1 MSERDPLSMSTDNT
15 PEGEMYSDTVEG
27 GPISMVMNGDTVV
40 DSTGKEVG
48 TVKFVKMGDPNAVT
62 DEGQEDDSPGF
73 FGLGDDDYDM
83 GNLPEQA
90 RHQLMRVGFIH
101 IDVSLADDRFAG
113 AGQVARV
120 ENNTVYL
127 SVPEADLIRQGG

>member
-1 MSERDPLSMSTDNT
+1 MSERDPLSMSTYNT
-15 PEGEMYSDTVEG
+15 PEGEMYSDTIEA
-27 GPISMVMNGDTVV
+27 GPISRAAIGDTVV

-73 FGLGDDDYDM
+73 LGLGDDDYDL
-83 GNLPEQA
+83 GDLPESA
-90 RHQLMRVGFIH
+90 RHQRMRVGCVH
-101 IDVSLADDRFAG
+101 IDVSWADDRFAG
-113 AGQVARV
+113 AGQIARV

-127 SVPEADLIRQGG
+127 SVPEGDLIGQDG

>member
-15 PEGEMYSDTVEG
+15 PEGEIFSDTVEG
-27 GPISMVMNGDTVV
+27 GPISQVTIGDTVV
-40 DSTGKEVG
+40 DSTGNEVG

-62 DEGQEDDSPGF
+62 TEGQEDDDPGI
-73 FGLGDDDYDM
+73 FGLGDDSYDM
-83 GNLPEQA
+83 GDLPEQA
-90 RHQLMRVGFIH
+90 RNQLLRVGFIH
-101 IDVSLADDRFAG
+101 IDVSWANDRYAS

-127 SVPEADLIRQGG
+127 SVPEANLM

>member
-15 PEGEMYSDTVEG
+15 TDGEMYSDTVEG
-27 GPISMVMNGDTVV
+27 GPISQVMIGDTVV

-62 DEGQEDDSPGF
+62 TEGQGEDDPGI
-73 FGLGDDDYDM
+73 FGLGGDSYDM
-83 GNLPEQA
+83 GELPEQA
-90 RHQLMRVGFIH
+90 RNQLLRVGFIH
-101 IDVSLADDRFAG
+101 IDVSWANDRYVA

-127 SVPEADLIRQGG
+127 SVPEANLL

>member
-15 PEGEMYSDTVEG
+15 VDGEMYSDTVEG
-27 GPISMVMNGDTVV
+27 GPISNVMIGDTVV
-40 DSTGKEVG
+40 DSTSKEVG
-48 TVKFVKMGDPNAVT
+48 TVKFVKMGDPNAAT
-62 DEGQEDDSPGF
+62 DEGQEDIDPGF
-73 FGLGDDDYDM
+73 FGIGGDSYDLGS
-83 GNLPEQA
+83 LPEQA

-113 AGQVARV
+113 AGQIARV

-127 SVPEADLIRQGG
+127 SVPEANLI

>member
-15 PEGEMYSDTVEG
+15 PDGEMYSDTVEG
-27 GPISMVMNGDTVV
+27 GPISKVMIGDTVV
-40 DSTGKEVG
+40 DSTGKKVG

-62 DEGQEDDSPGF
+62 DEGQEDDSSGF

-83 GNLPEQA
+83 GDLPEQA

-101 IDVSLADDRFAG
+101 IDVSWADDRFAG
-113 AGQVARV
+113 PNQIDRV

-127 SVPEADLIRQGG
+127 TVPEASLF

>member
-15 PEGEMYSDTVEG
+15 ADGEIYSDTVEG
-27 GPISMVMNGDTVV
+27 GPISNVMIGDSVV

-73 FGLGDDDYDM
+73 LGLGGGDYDM

-113 AGQVARV
+113 AGQIARV
-120 ENNTVYL
+120 ENNMVYL
-127 SVPEADLIRQGG
+127 SVPEANLIGQDG

>member
-15 PEGEMYSDTVEG
+15 AEGKMYSDTVEG
-27 GPISMVMNGDTVV
+27 GPISRAMIGDSVV
-40 DSTGKEVG
+40 DSTGNEVG

-62 DEGQEDDSPGF
+62 DEGQEDDRPGLL
-73 FGLGDDDYDM
+73 GLSGNDYDM

-90 RHQLMRVGFIH
+90 REQLMRVGFIH
-101 IDVSLADDRFAG
+101 INVPLADDRFAG
-113 AGQVARV
+113 AGQIARV

-127 SVPEADLIRQGG
+127 SVPQTNLIGQDG

>member
-15 PEGEMYSDTVEG
+15 VDGEMYSDTVEG
-27 GPISMVMNGDTVV
+27 GPISNVMIGDTVV

-48 TVKFVKMGDPNAVT
+48 TVKFVKMGDPNAAT
-62 DEGQEDDSPGF
+62 DEGQEDIDPGF
-73 FGLGDDDYDM
+73 FGIGGDSYDLGS
-83 GNLPEQA
+83 LPEQA

-113 AGQVARV
+113 AGQIARV

-127 SVPEADLIRQGG
+127 SVPEADLI

>member
-15 PEGEMYSDTVEG
+15 PEGQMYSDTVEG
-27 GPISMVMNGDTVV
+27 GPISMVMIGDAVV

-48 TVKFVKMGDPNAVT
+48 TVKFVKMGDPNAAT
-62 DEGQEDDSPGF
+62 DEGQEDTDPGIL
-73 FGLGDDDYDM
+73 GLGGDGYDL

-101 IDVSLADDRFAG
+101 IDVSWADDRFASPN
-113 AGQVARV
+113 QIARV

-127 SVPEADLIRQGG
+127 SVPEANLR

>member
-15 PEGEMYSDTVEG
+15 VDGEMYSDTVEG
-27 GPISMVMNGDTVV
+27 GPISNVMIGDTVV

-48 TVKFVKMGDPNAVT
+48 TVKFVKMGDPSAAT
-62 DEGQEDDSPGF
+62 DAGQEDIDPGF
-73 FGLGDDDYDM
+73 FGFGGDAYDL

-90 RHQLMRVGFIH
+90 RHQLLRVGFIH

-113 AGQVARV
+113 AGQIARV

-127 SVPEADLIRQGG
+127 SVPEANLI

>member
-27 GPISMVMNGDTVV
+27 GPISKVMIGDTVV

-48 TVKFVKMGDPNAVT
+48 TVKFVKMGDPNAAT
-62 DEGQEDDSPGF
+62 DEGQEVIEPGI
-73 FGLGDDDYDM
+73 FGLGGDAYDL

-90 RHQLMRVGFIH
+90 RHHLLRVGFIH
-101 IDVSLADDRFAG
+101 IDVSWADDRFAG
-113 AGQVARV
+113 AGQIARV

-127 SVPEADLIRQGG
+127 TVPEANLI

>member
-15 PEGEMYSDTVEG
+15 AEGDMYSDTVEG
-27 GPISMVMNGDTVV
+27 GPISMVMIGDSVV

-48 TVKFVKMGDPNAVT
+48 TVKFVKMGDPNAAT
-62 DEGQEDDSPGF
+62 TEGQEDDSPGF
-73 FGLGDDDYDM
+73 LGLGGDSYDL

-90 RHQLMRVGFIH
+90 RDQLLRVGFIH
-101 IDVSLADDRFAG
+101 IDVSWADDRFAG
-113 AGQVARV
+113 AGQIARV

-127 SVPEADLIRQGG
+127 SVPEADLI

>member
-15 PEGEMYSDTVEG
+15 AEGQMYSDTVEG
-27 GPISMVMNGDTVV
+27 GPISMVMNGDNVV

-48 TVKFVKMGDPNAVT
+48 KVKFVKMGDPNAVT
-62 DEGQEDDSPGF
+62 AEGQEDDSPGF
-73 FGLGDDDYDM
+73 LGLGGDSYDM
-83 GNLPEQA
+83 GNLPTQV

-101 IDVSLADDRFAG
+101 IDVSWADDRFAG
-113 AGQVARV
+113 AGQIARV

-127 SVPEADLIRQGG
+127 SVPEADLIGENG

>member
-15 PEGEMYSDTVEG
+15 AEGEMYSDTIEG
-27 GPISMVMNGDTVV
+27 GPISQVMIGDSVV

-62 DEGQEDDSPGF
+62 DEGQEDSDSGIFGF
-73 FGLGDDDYDM
+73 AGDSYDM

-101 IDVSLADDRFAG
+101 INVSWADDRFAG
-113 AGQVARV
+113 TSQIARV

-127 SVPEADLIRQGG
+127 TVPEADLL

>member
-15 PEGEMYSDTVEG
+15 PEGEMYSDTIES
-27 GPISMVMNGDTVV
+27 GPISKVMIGDAVV
-40 DSTGKEVG
+40 DSTGNEVG

-73 FGLGDDDYDM
+73 LGLGGADYDM
-83 GNLPEQA
+83 GNLSQQA

-101 IDVSLADDRFAG
+101 INVSMADDRFAG
-113 AGQVARV
+113 AGQIARV

-127 SVPEADLIRQGG
+127 SVPEANLIGQDG

>member
-15 PEGEMYSDTVEG
+15 ADGEMYSDTVEG
-27 GPISMVMNGDTVV
+27 GPISRVMIGDSVV

-62 DEGQEDDSPGF
+62 DQGQEDSDPGLFGFGGDSYD
-73 FGLGDDDYDM
+73 LG
-83 GNLPEQA
+83 NVPEQA
-90 RHQLMRVGFIH
+90 RHQLIRVGFIH
-101 IDVSLADDRFAG
+101 IDVSWADDRFAG
-113 AGQVARV
+113 AGQIARV

-127 SVPEADLIRQGG
+127 TVPEASLI

>member
-27 GPISMVMNGDTVV
+27 GPISRVIIGNTVV

-62 DEGQEDDSPGF
+62 TEGQEDEDPGIL
-73 FGLGDDDYDM
+73 GLGGDSYDL
-83 GNLPEQA
+83 GDLHEQA
-90 RHQLMRVGFIH
+90 RHQLLRVGFIH
-101 IDVSLADDRFAG
+101 IDVSWANDRYAA
-113 AGQVARV
+113 AGQIARV
-120 ENNTVYL
+120 EDNTVHL
-127 SVPEADLIRQGG
+127 TVPEANLM

>member
-27 GPISMVMNGDTVV
+27 GPISRVMIGDRVV
-40 DSTGKEVG
+40 DSTGKDVG
-48 TVKFVKMGDPNAVT
+48 KVKFVKMGDPNAVT
-62 DEGQEDDSPGF
+62 DEGQEDDSSGF
-73 FGLGDDDYDM
+73 FGLGGDDYDM
-83 GNLPEQA
+83 GDLPEQA

-101 IDVSLADDRFAG
+101 IDVSWADDRFASPN
-113 AGQVARV
+113 QIARV

-127 SVPEADLIRQGG
+127 SVPEANLR

>member
-15 PEGEMYSDTVEG
+15 PDGEIYADTVEG
-27 GPISMVMNGDTVV
+27 GPISKVMIGDRVV

-48 TVKFVKMGDPNAVT
+48 SVKFVKMGDPNAAT
-62 DEGQEDDSPGF
+62 DEGQEVSEPGILGFGGDS
-73 FGLGDDDYDM
+73 YDL

-90 RHQLMRVGFIH
+90 RHQLLRVGFIH
-101 IDVSLADDRFAG
+101 IDVSWADDRFAG
-113 AGQVARV
+113 AGQIARV

-127 SVPEADLIRQGG
+127 TVPEANLL

>member
-15 PEGEMYSDTVEG
+15 VDGEMYSDTVEG
-27 GPISMVMNGDTVV
+27 GPISQVMIGDKVV

-62 DEGQEDDSPGF
+62 DEGQDDSDRGF
-73 FGLGDDDYDM
+73 FGLGGASYDM
-83 GNLPEQA
+83 GNLPEQV
-90 RHQLMRVGFIH
+90 RHQFMRVGFVH
-101 IDVSLADDRFAG
+101 IDVSWADDRFAG
-113 AGQVARV
+113 AGQIARV

-127 SVPEADLIRQGG
+127 TVPEADLI

>member
-27 GPISMVMNGDTVV
+27 GPISVVMIGDAVV

-73 FGLGDDDYDM
+73 LGLGGDSYDM

-90 RHQLMRVGFIH
+90 REQLMRVGFIH
-101 IDVSLADDRFAG
+101 IDVSWADDRFAA
-113 AGQVARV
+113 AGQIARV

-127 SVPEADLIRQGG
+127 TVPEADLL